1 MSRNHLPSAICHF
14 LFAISNVY
22 QQEIRDMK
30 NEKSQMVNGKW
41 QMIPA
46 SVLSIRTCAI
56 HLRSIAPTPDYR
68 GD

>member
-30 NEKSQMVNGKW
+30 NEKSQMANGK
-41 QMIPA
+41 
-46 SVLSIRTCAI
+46 
-56 HLRSIAPTPDYR
+56 
-68 GD
+68 